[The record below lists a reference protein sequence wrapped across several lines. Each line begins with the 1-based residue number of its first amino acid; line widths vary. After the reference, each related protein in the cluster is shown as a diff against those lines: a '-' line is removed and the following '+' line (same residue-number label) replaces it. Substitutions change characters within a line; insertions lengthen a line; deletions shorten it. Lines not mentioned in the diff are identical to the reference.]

1 MIAVIADDFT
11 GAAEIGG
18 IGLRRG
24 MKVQIETTVVG
35 TENTDL
41 LIIATDTRSLPCN
54 QAKKEIAKITSQL
67 NKLKPECIFK
77 KLDSVLRGN
86 IYDELIAQIDSSVG
100 EKALVI
106 AGNPHFNRTIRNGTY
121 YVDDIPLAETSFA
134 DDPEFPRNTS
144 DVKEIV
150 GLDKP
155 DVVSLNVSQ
164 DMPEEGV
171 IIGDVKNEEEMVRW
185 SDRIDE
191 QTIAAGGSGF
201 FDVLLRKRWPVS
213 MKKEP
218 VTYVLGKKSLFIF
231 GSTFPKNAEVMQKFR
246 KEDVQIMNMPEVIY
260 LNKNFQPEL
269 LDKWA
274 EEIAYRLQDHHKVVV
289 TVNHQHSPEEMLP
302 VRIRENVG
310 LLVSKVLARTSV
322 DDLLIEGGA
331 TTSVILKYLNI
342 KRLFPFRELDFGVI
356 QMKVDQF
363 PNLIVTTKPGSYS
376 WPDSVLLTNNNK
388 TAKI

>member
-41 LIIATDTRSLPCN
+41 LIIATDTRSLPCKK
-54 QAKKEIAKITSQL
+54 AKKEIAKITRQL

-106 AGNPHFNRTIRNGTY
+106 AGNPHFNRTIRKGTY

-144 DVKEIV
+144 SVKEIV

-155 DVVSLNVSQ
+155 DVVSLDVSQ
-164 DMPEEGV
+164 VMPDEGV
-171 IIGDVKNEEEMVRW
+171 IIGDVKNEEEMIRW
-185 SDRIDE
+185 SEKIDE

-201 FDVLLRKRWPVS
+201 FDVLLRERWPVS
-213 MKKEP
+213 KKKEP
-218 VTYVLGKKSLFIF
+218 ETYVLGKKSLFIF

-246 KEDVQIMNMPEVIY
+246 KEDVRIMNMPEEIY
-260 LNKNFQPEL
+260 KNKNFQPGL
-269 LDKWA
+269 LDDWA
-274 EEIAYRLQDHHKVVV
+274 TKIANQLQDQHKVVV
-289 TVNHQHSPEEMLP
+289 TINHQQSPEKMLP
-302 VRIRENVG
+302 VRIRENIG
-310 LLVSKVLARTSV
+310 LLVSKVLAKVTI